1 MTTDSGKTFQ
11 PLLTENGLSATTGF
25 GLTSGTSTV
34 TLYILGKTIGV
45 LKFPFVGGTAGTA
58 ELSADA
64 EVRWDTVNIG
74 STLSKN
80 VTIRN
85 TGTAALSVSSAV
97 ITPGSGSTA
106 GEFSISGTV
115 APLLPGESGTY
126 SVAFA
131 PSAEGSRT
139 ATMTVTSNGG
149 TKSIAL
155 VGIGKTFINSVD
167 ESSEL
172 AAARVFPMPSR
183 GSLTIECASLPDGVY
198 DVELLGMTGRRVYSH
213 RVEAHAAQMSI
224 TPDQLAPGLYAV
236 RILSSGKILATTFF
250 VNE

>member
-1 MTTDSGKTFQ
+1 
-11 PLLTENGLSATTGF
+11 LLTENGLSATTGF

-74 STLSKN
+74 SSLSKN
-80 VTIRN
+80 VTIKN
-85 TGTAALSVSSAV
+85 TGTASLSVSSAV

-106 GEFSISGTV
+106 GEFTTSGTV

-131 PSAEGSRT
+131 PGAEGTRT
-139 ATMTVTSNGG
+139 ATMTVSSNGG

-167 ESSEL
+167 ESSTL
-172 AAARVFPMPSR
+172 ATARVYPMPSR
-183 GSLTIECASLPDGVY
+183 GSLTIECASLADGVY
-198 DVELLGMTGRRVYSH
+198 DVELLSITGQRVYAQ
-213 RVEAHAAQMSI
+213 RVESHASRINLM
-224 TPDQLAPGLYAV
+224 PDQLAPGMYMARVLSNAKV
-236 RILSSGKILATTFF
+236 RATTFF
-250 VNE
+250 VIE